1 MKYLTLALVFAG
13 GFAAAHLTGSL
24 TATDPKPTPP
34 APAAPPAKVARPN
47 PNIDFAGHIAVA
59 QDAQKHRETRRLSEA
74 DFIKASK
81 EEGVIVL
88 DARSKAMYDLLHIKG
103 AINLSFPDIDVE
115 SLKKVLPDKKAKILI
130 YCNNNFTPAPGVK
143 NPPEEVTPNGGT
155 PVNAKNGELA
165 KLAMRG
171 KGAVVSLNISTYT
184 TLYAYGYTNVYELGP
199 LVDPTTTKID
209 LVSNQK

>member
-1 MKYLTLALVFAG
+1 MKYLTLALVFAA
-13 GFAAAHLTGSL
+13 GFAAAHLTGAL
-24 TATDPKPTPP
+24 AATDPKPNPP
-34 APAAPPAKVARPN
+34 AQPGAVPAN
-47 PNIDFAGHIAVA
+47 PNIDFAGHLVA
-59 QDAQKHRETRRLSEA
+59 AQNAQQHRETRRLSEA

-88 DARSKAMYDLLHIKG
+88 DARSKQMYDLLHVKG

-115 SLKKVLPDKKAKILI
+115 SLKKTLPDKKAKILI

-143 NPPEEVTPNGGT
+143 NPPKEVTPNGGV
-155 PVNAKNGELA
+155 PVNARNGELA

-171 KGAVVSLNISTYT
+171 KGPAVSLNISTYT

-199 LVDPTTTKID
+199 LVDPTTTKIE
-209 LVSNQK
+209 LVSNTK